1 MEPPLASLPPGQ
13 LPKAGIKRRLTVP
26 WGYEPLPSTDAQLN
40 LCWRKE
46 PNAVCVQGVSD
57 VSTLPAK
64 EMDALKRVWAEIR
77 TAGGSACVPH
87 KRGRSVFC
95 AGCAGDVPFDIK
107 RRRGVTHAL
116 RDWQWAELTGAPVAF
131 RSRRVSL
138 STSVRMVRKTSAPR
152 RKPAGPVF
160 ARASK
165 ARRLSARPVCAFEKK
180 LLRVTKKTRAGKA
193 RLHDLLA
200 KLYGPLCEVACDDA

>member
-1 MEPPLASLPPGQ
+1 M
-13 LPKAGIKRRLTVP
+13 
-26 WGYEPLPSTDAQLN
+26 
-40 LCWRKE
+40 
-46 PNAVCVQGVSD
+46 
-57 VSTLPAK
+57 
-64 EMDALKRVWAEIR
+64 
-77 TAGGSACVPH
+77 
-87 KRGRSVFC
+87 
-95 AGCAGDVPFDIK
+95 
-107 RRRGVTHAL
+107 THAL